1 MKKLSVLF
9 AAAMMVV
16 SVGMAKA
23 QKIATLDVAGILNA
37 MPEKK
42 KADAEITTFVN
53 AKQAEMKKKAEAA
66 QAKYALY
73 TKEAPTKT
81 EAENKARG
89 EEMQKL
95 QEEMAQMEEKMR
107 KDATAKQD
115 LLFEPIEK
123 KLMDIVTKV
132 AKANGYDYI
141 MDANSTGLVY
151 KAGPDATPAVKKEL
165 GL

>member
-73 TKEAPTKT
+73 QKEAATKT
-81 EAENKARG
+81 EAENKARV
-89 EEMQKL
+89 EEMHKL
-95 QEEMAQMEEKMR
+95 QEEMGQMEDKMR